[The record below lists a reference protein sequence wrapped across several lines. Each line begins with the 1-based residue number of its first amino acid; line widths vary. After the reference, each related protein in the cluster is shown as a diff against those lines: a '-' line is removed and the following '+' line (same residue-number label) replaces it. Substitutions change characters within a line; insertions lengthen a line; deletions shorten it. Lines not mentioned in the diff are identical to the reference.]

1 MNSGVVKVASTFM
14 LALKGRAS
22 YVKTASRNYR
32 DTTLCTLT
40 TLFVVGLALE
50 YDQLLVFA
58 RANNLV
64 DEAVGFVDA
73 STPASFPSAQ
83 WLGLPDA
90 DIAVS
95 LNVLDKLVYP
105 LKGLLVLKLPS
116 GIFIPGMGREKYV
129 HGVGAPYASRSLCR
143 LASPRSNERIDSPS
157 IRWFA
162 SEKNGSGLTATTS
175 KGRRWRMTDCLRNRR
190 TALDRSRP
198 ARANNSSASR
208 LRSESTRICN
218 VDVVILKSLVVQCA
232 DSISHYC
239 GNCNRVAER
248 RSV

>member
-32 DTTLCTLT
+32 DTALRTLT

-105 LKGLLVLKLPS
+105 LKGLLVLKLP
-116 GIFIPGMGREKYV
+116 
-129 HGVGAPYASRSLCR
+129 GVCSLALQCVF
-143 LASPRSNERIDSPS
+143 PS
-157 IRWFA
+157 DW
-162 SEKNGSGLTATTS
+162 G
-175 KGRRWRMTDCLRNRR
+175 
-190 TALDRSRP
+190 
-198 ARANNSSASR
+198 
-208 LRSESTRICN
+208 
-218 VDVVILKSLVVQCA
+218 
-232 DSISHYC
+232 
-239 GNCNRVAER
+239 
-248 RSV
+248 